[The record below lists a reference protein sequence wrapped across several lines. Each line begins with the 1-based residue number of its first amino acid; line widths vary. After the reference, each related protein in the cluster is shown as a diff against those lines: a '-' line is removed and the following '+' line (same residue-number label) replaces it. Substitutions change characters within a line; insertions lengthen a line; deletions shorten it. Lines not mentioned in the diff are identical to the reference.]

1 MIRKRWI
8 KEYRCKKLST
18 NILKRCYFCKEVEDL
33 KCRGCQYRGN
43 EDNLNEKQN
52 LAKLENYE

>member
-43 EDNLNEKQN
+43 EDNLNEKTEMKQQC
-52 LAKLENYE
+52 

>member
-8 KEYRCKKLST
+8 KEYRCKKLGM
-18 NILKRCYFCKEVEDL
+18 NILKRCDFCKEVEDL

-43 EDNLNEKQN
+43 EDGKDNK
-52 LAKLENYE
+52 K